1 MMVEICLVGIVIRTL
16 DMANLTIVY
25 LCIRVI
31 LVDTGFH
38 ADIVPVVV
46 NIEYKGVALGLG
58 IWTLSFLYCTYRC
71 RFLIYH
77 LLPYVFADFDGR
89 VSLTVPN
96 DVWTRVVVIVALVA
110 VYTKFPIIAAILAV
124 LLGNILFIF
133 TIFKALVY
141 WSLAKCGYPMFR
153 FLV

>member
-58 IWTLSFLYCTYRC
+58 I
-71 RFLIYH
+71 
-77 LLPYVFADFDGR
+77 
-89 VSLTVPN
+89 
-96 DVWTRVVVIVALVA
+96 
-110 VYTKFPIIAAILAV
+110 
-124 LLGNILFIF
+124 
-133 TIFKALVY
+133 
-141 WSLAKCGYPMFR
+141 
-153 FLV
+153 